1 VADEELL
8 DLRDVHKSYG
18 EGELAQEVLHG
29 IDLRIDRGEFT
40 AITGPSGSGKSTL
53 LHLIGLLD
61 RPTSGTIVLGGR
73 DTSSFTDAERTDFRG
88 RGVGFVFQFHYLLN
102 AFSSIENVMMPM
114 MAIHGR
120 EEPWMRER
128 ARQLLDGVGLSEKID
143 SRPAHLSGGQ
153 QQRVAIARA
162 LAMDGQL
169 VLADEPTGN
178 LDTESGE
185 QVFTLLRR
193 FNRDRKTAFVVVT
206 HDHRIAS
213 QCDRVIVLVD
223 GAIVADNRFR

>member
-1 VADEELL
+1 VADHELL
-8 DLRDVHKSYG
+8 ELRDLHKSYG
-18 EGELAQEVLHG
+18 QGELAQEVLHG

-61 RPTSGTIVLGGR
+61 RPTSGSIFLRGR
-73 DTSSFTDAERTDFRG
+73 DARSLTDAERTDFRG
-88 RGVGFVFQFHYLLN
+88 RTLGFVFQFHYLLN
-102 AFSSIENVMMPM
+102 AFSAIENVMMPM
-114 MAIHGR
+114 MAIQGR

-128 ARQLLDGVGLSEKID
+128 ARELLDGVGLSEKVD
-143 SRPAHLSGGQ
+143 SRASNLSGGQ

-193 FNRDRKTAFVVVT
+193 FNRDRRTAFVIVT
-206 HDHRIAS
+206 HDHRIAN

-223 GAIVADNRFR
+223 GRIIADNRFV